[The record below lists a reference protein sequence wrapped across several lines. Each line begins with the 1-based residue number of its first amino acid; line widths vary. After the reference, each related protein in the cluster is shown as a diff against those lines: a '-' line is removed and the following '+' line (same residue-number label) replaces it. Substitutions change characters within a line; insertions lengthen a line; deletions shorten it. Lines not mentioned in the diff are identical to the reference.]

1 MVKILANHVWQT
13 PLYEINLFKTTDI
26 SDLLGSFEQINLE
39 SKVTNCILDLKYS
52 LNEYISSLSKTDKDS
67 AEILNEFDDPTN
79 NSKKKEYVQQL
90 FTQIL
95 NIEFLIKSGAG
106 LSKLVKNLEDL
117 VSTIENC
124 FFKAE
129 NPIFYQTKKSF
140 FLGTD
145 PDDSTQYFNSLKS
158 GFEKL

>member
-1 MVKILANHVWQT
+1 MVRILANDVWQT

-52 LNEYISSLSKTDKDS
+52 LNEYISSLSKTDKGS
-67 AEILNEFDDPTN
+67 AEILNEFDDPKNT
-79 NSKKKEYVQQL
+79 SKKKYVQKL
-90 FTQIL
+90 FSQIL

-106 LSKLVKNLEDL
+106 LATLVNNLEDL

-124 FFKAE
+124 FFKAD

-145 PDDSTQYFNSLKS
+145 PDNSEQYFNSLKS
-158 GFEKL
+158 GFENL